1 MYLNPSLMIDLG
13 RARQREILEQAERD
27 RLASELRHMARA
39 ARQARR
45 AARQRPAGWRIALR
59 PSARPQ

>member
-27 RLASELRHMARA
+27 RLAGQLRHMARS

-45 AARQRPAGWRIALR
+45 AARRHSAGWRIALW
-59 PSARPQ
+59 PSARLQ

>member
-13 RARQREILEQAERD
+13 RARQREILEHAERD

-39 ARQARR
+39 TRQARR
-45 AARQRPAGWRIALR
+45 AARRHSAGWRIALR
-59 PSARPQ
+59 PSARLQ